1 MNKRSFICLFCLLT
15 TVSTEEKKLEI
26 KVISEDDTGLKLEC
40 DGGSFPAHENRKEIN
55 VTWDESGDYK
65 CEDLQ
70 GKSITMTVKIRSS
83 EDLIQLDTTAT
94 IAILLGDIAAT
105 VLIGWAVYSICAQ
118 PKPKSTY
125 QGNKAS
131 DRQNL
136 INNAAGD
143 TYQPLGSR
151 SDDYSMLQPNRKNK
165 NKTQPLSP

>member
-1 MNKRSFICLFCLLT
+1 MNKRSFMCLFCLLT
-15 TVSTEEKKLEI
+15 TVSTEENKLDI
-26 KVISEDDTGLKLEC
+26 KVKEGDTGLILNC
-40 DGGSFPAHENRKEIN
+40 DGGTFPAHENKAEIN
-55 VTWDESGDYK
+55 FTWDASGDYQ
-65 CEDLQ
+65 CDDSQ
-70 GKSITMTVKIRSS
+70 GKSVIMTVKIRSS

-94 IAILLGDIAAT
+94 IAILVGDIAAT

-143 TYQPLGSR
+143 TYQPLGNR
-151 SDDYSMLQPNRKNK
+151 SDDYSSLQPNRKNK
-165 NKTQPLSP
+165 NKNQPLSP